1 MKFIDELIEKVMDE
15 IDGAEEYAEQ
25 YIIYRANNNSARAS
39 QFREMATQELHHA
52 TILRDYAIQDVEAIK
67 KIHSLSEDEEE
78 RWEKCLK
85 KMNERISVL
94 HYTLSK

>member
-15 IDGAEEYAEQ
+15 IDGTEEYAEQ

-67 KIHSLSEDEEE
+67 KIHLLSEDEEE